1 MSVELVVIIVMLMLN
16 VPTLL
21 GASPV
26 PVTKDTVEMG
36 LTVLVSYLIQPN
48 TCVNKPIDVM
58 YAYSS
63 CSPSP
68 LPYWSDC
75 LPYGHLH

>member
-1 MSVELVVIIVMLMLN
+1 MSVVLVVIIVMLMLN

-36 LTVLVSYLIQPN
+36 LTVLVSYPYL
-48 TCVNKPIDVM
+48 VM
-58 YAYSS
+58 
-63 CSPSP
+63 
-68 LPYWSDC
+68 C
-75 LPYGHLH
+75 LRVITVTEQIKV

>member
-1 MSVELVVIIVMLMLN
+1 MSVVLVVIVVMLMLN

-36 LTVLVSYLIQPN
+36 LTVLVSYLHI
-48 TCVNKPIDVM
+48 TCSLGSGSKLYV
-58 YAYSS
+58 
-63 CSPSP
+63 
-68 LPYWSDC
+68 
-75 LPYGHLH
+75 